1 MHPNLSI
8 NVLSLLPATFDRQVE
23 VAARLGARAITPDI
37 AQLDDYS
44 AAQAARLI
52 GDAGLQ
58 AAALTHRAFGFADA
72 AEAAAGSDAGQPDA
86 LAR

>member
-8 NVLSLLPATFDRQVE
+8 NVLSLLPAAFDQQVE

-37 AQLDDYS
+37 ALLEDVI
-44 AAQAARLI
+44 ATQAARLI

-72 AEAAAGSDAGQPDA
+72 AQ
-86 LAR
+86 